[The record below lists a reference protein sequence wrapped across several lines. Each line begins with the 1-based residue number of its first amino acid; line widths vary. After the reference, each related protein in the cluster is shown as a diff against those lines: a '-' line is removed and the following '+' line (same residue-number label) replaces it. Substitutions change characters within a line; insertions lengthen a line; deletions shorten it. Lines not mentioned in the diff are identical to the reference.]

1 MHFETIQPNR
11 SVPPSRQAEAS
22 KGEHFILLDATR
34 TLAAIGVVC
43 WHWQHFF
50 MVNSQAIIP
59 NKNDLPFYSSLF
71 PFYDAGWM
79 AVDFFFM
86 LSGFVMSW
94 TYLDRIR
101 SQSTGMGRFA
111 ILRLSRLY
119 PLHLLTLLSVAV
131 LQYGYT
137 RLNGHGFVYQFN
149 NLYHFSL
156 HLFMASQWGFQ
167 RGPSFND
174 PIWSVSVEVL
184 LYALF
189 YLLARFTGYSV
200 KVIVSLSLL
209 GFVLFAS
216 NFASGLGRGLFC
228 FFIGC
233 LLAEGL
239 RAANRFNCR
248 TRVEAA
254 TYLGLVAAMV
264 AIVGYYQHHVGEA
277 LAEVLSGMTAAGF
290 PDVSSLQGRMAERL
304 RRIFD
309 YAIIVT
315 LFYPIFMFSLMM
327 IERRVHRFLAPIAGF
342 GNISYSSY
350 LIHFPLQLICVL
362 IFPAELMRMGGPL
375 GEIAFLGFLAVLLSL
390 SFCSYS
396 FFERP
401 AQKLLR
407 TFLPFGRSSS
417 SPVSSRGANLAR

>member
-1 MHFETIQPNR
+1 MHLERKLQNR
-11 SVPPSRQAEAS
+11 SVPPSGLAETS
-22 KGEHFILLDATR
+22 NGDHFILLDATR

-59 NKNDLPFYSSLF
+59 NRNDLPFYSSLF
-71 PFYDAGWM
+71 PFYDSGWM

-94 TYLDRIR
+94 TYLERIR
-101 SQSTGMGRFA
+101 SRSTGMGRFA

-119 PLHLLTLLSVAV
+119 PLHLLTLLAVAI
-131 LQYGYT
+131 LQYGYM

-200 KVIVSLSLL
+200 KIFISLSLL
-209 GFVLFAS
+209 GFLLFAI

-239 RAANRFNCR
+239 KTANRFDSR

-254 TYLGLVAAMV
+254 TYLCLVVAMF
-264 AIVGYYQHHVGEA
+264 ATVGYYQHHVGDA
-277 LAEVLSGMTAAGF
+277 LAKVMSAMAAAGL
-290 PDVSSLQGRMAERL
+290 PSLSSLQNEMAERL

-315 LFYPIFMFSLMM
+315 LFYPVFMFSLMM
-327 IERRVHRFLAPIAGF
+327 IERRVHRFVAPAAGF

-362 IFPAELMRMGGPL
+362 IFPAELMRMGGAV
-375 GEIAFLGFLAVLLSL
+375 GEIVFLSFLAVLLSL

-401 AQKLLR
+401 AQNFFR
-407 TFLPFGRSSS
+407 SFRPFGRSSS
-417 SPVSSRGANLAR
+417 SPLASRGANPAG

>member
-1 MHFETIQPNR
+1 MHLETIQPNR
-11 SVPPSRQAEAS
+11 SVPPGRQAEAS

-59 NKNDLPFYSSLF
+59 NRNDLPFYSLLF

-94 TYLDRIR
+94 TYLERIR

-119 PLHLLTLLSVAV
+119 PLHLLTLLAVAI
-131 LQYGYT
+131 LQYGYI

-189 YLLARFTGYSV
+189 YLLARFTGYSA
-200 KVIVSLSLL
+200 KIIISLSFL
-209 GFVLFAS
+209 GFLLFAI

-233 LLAEGL
+233 LLVEGL
-239 RAANRFNCR
+239 KVANRFDSR
-248 TRVEAA
+248 TSVEAA
-254 TYLGLVAAMV
+254 TYLGLVAATFV
-264 AIVGYYQHHVGEA
+264 TVGYYQHHVGDA
-277 LAEVLSGMTAAGF
+277 LAKVMSAMAAAGL
-290 PDVSSLQGRMAERL
+290 PGVSSLQSEMAERL

-315 LFYPIFMFSLMM
+315 LFYPVFMFSLMM
-327 IERRVHRFLAPIAGF
+327 IERRVHRFVASAAGI

-362 IFPAELMRMGGPL
+362 LFPAELMRMGGAV
-375 GEIAFLGFLAVLLSL
+375 GEIVFLSFLAVLLSL
-390 SFCSYS
+390 SFCSNS

-401 AQKLLR
+401 VQNIIR
-407 TFLPFGRSSS
+407 SFLPFGRSSGS
-417 SPVSSRGANLAR
+417 AVASRGASPAS